1 MSAQVYLYGAV
12 VASWTQPSG
21 DEVLYVRP
29 DAKFDK
35 SKPISGGIPHCFP
48 QVLHHYAKHIHAHC
62 LSNSNVFASIL
73 LTAVRKQCTYQQNI
87 VRYDMP
93 DIGSAAVW
101 ARGNAAAWLCQESGL
116 GHQHEQR
123 RPAA

>member
-1 MSAQVYLYGAV
+1 MQVYLYGAV

-48 QVLHHYAKHIHAHC
+48 QVLPFETFTCC
-62 LSNSNVFASIL
+62 LTSKVHPHNARLDPVFHGFCSL
-73 LTAVRKQCTYQQNI
+73 
-87 VRYDMP
+87 D
-93 DIGSAAVW
+93 
-101 ARGNAAAWLCQESGL
+101 RG
-116 GHQHEQR
+116 QR
-123 RPAA
+123 CSSMALRAI